1 MSVSKL
7 HIFSKNTDATASLRG
22 YHYQVLETVKTWIE
36 NYSLDIE
43 DDIYCDFEEDIF
55 QLNEDAKTA
64 KFRQIKLYSRNFS
77 FSSEEIQKCIAHFFM
92 LHVKTDYKSL
102 EKEFV
107 FEANTSVAQNREGND
122 AELLRNWNKHQGD
135 LSEELARKCALKVK
149 EIVSDYIEKQ
159 AKSIDKDGKDAFVQ
173 EALSIF
179 KSLEESDWVDFIKQI
194 KWEFK
199 DVKPDDEFIQLRTSI
214 EESILELPFHI
225 NKDNL
230 PSIFGELHT
239 FVWDKATQSNITD
252 KKLTSEELNE
262 LLLKSS
268 NVADK
273 WYWEVYNR
281 WKNVDVIERLVIG
294 EFYEAIDAT
303 RHCRITKHF
312 SKHKEQWLNIMELYI
327 GKERIDDDF
336 KRTAVY
342 EYLWLLLRPV
352 DIREIPEG
360 NLKGKE
366 DYFRFYFEDFDSFK
380 NGKELEDA
388 QSLMNIA
395 VAAGF
400 MDKTDLSGS
409 EVQDWFDK
417 MRNTLNSRI
426 EIEQNPNEICYLLE
440 NLGTHYLF
448 LNANRDVQ
456 DKNVQEV
463 LEPLERIL
471 ENLDRAEYYNVS
483 QLSNRLNDYIELL
496 IETDAE
502 ANSELIDAIIEYTE
516 KLNPTLEIRSGN
528 FKSAKDDLNR
538 GMKYLKSDSPRL
550 LLKALDSFHKAKTK
564 FKNEES
570 FEGYVLALI
579 NIAQLYSVIGM
590 NLAAKYYALGAAWV
604 SIHKGDRKLLKRI
617 ADAFGMVF
625 YADFKQGAWINA
637 IVSFTDYM
645 SARNEFKG
653 TPLNPEL
660 EEMPFKIMADLA
672 LVFHVSPKIAPELK
686 VMVEHQI
693 NILREIGEQF
703 IKPSLQVFEES
714 HPTYQT
720 LIPVIE
726 RDLTDVPLNDLG
738 DTRNVN
744 FNALGIEW
752 TISFDNTYE
761 MTPQSEEFCGVVQ
774 IVLAE
779 IALSKYDFHLIRG
792 KVEIQLETS
801 KAFKGPSQEPSN
813 ETIIWKAWV
822 RQLDSQDPKEI
833 NLNTSSCVTTIRSIV
848 SRLSLLPFDD
858 FDTLFDSL
866 FKESDLAGKTQLQGL
881 YQRMYRYVFKQPNF
895 DVLQR
900 QNFQEVSIPN
910 IDLPKTNKVMEWE
923 SKLSALYD
931 QEKSLKQIDCR
942 FDRLNKNS
950 YLTIE
955 KLVVNP
961 EFVTLL
967 KSLRDEGWQDWHIFL
982 AITNF
987 ILDYKSRLKL
997 KELSSQN
1004 EEQFKILFNEM
1015 RKLDEAEFRVKFPID
1030 AFTTP
1035 EFRFQIKNT
1044 MILILESFGLAN
1056 PSKYPNFDAIREFL
1070 DVRFNMVE
1078 DGSGDKNPFKDI
1090 K

>member
-1 MSVSKL
+1 
-7 HIFSKNTDATASLRG
+7 
-22 YHYQVLETVKTWIE
+22 
-36 NYSLDIE
+36 
-43 DDIYCDFEEDIF
+43 
-55 QLNEDAKTA
+55 
-64 KFRQIKLYSRNFS
+64 
-77 FSSEEIQKCIAHFFM
+77 
-92 LHVKTDYKSL
+92 
-102 EKEFV
+102 
-107 FEANTSVAQNREGND
+107 
-122 AELLRNWNKHQGD
+122 
-135 LSEELARKCALKVK
+135 
-149 EIVSDYIEKQ
+149 
-159 AKSIDKDGKDAFVQ
+159 
-173 EALSIF
+173 
-179 KSLEESDWVDFIKQI
+179 
-194 KWEFK
+194 
-199 DVKPDDEFIQLRTSI
+199 
-214 EESILELPFHI
+214 
-225 NKDNL
+225 
-230 PSIFGELHT
+230 
-239 FVWDKATQSNITD
+239 
-252 KKLTSEELNE
+252 
-262 LLLKSS
+262 
-268 NVADK
+268 
-273 WYWEVYNR
+273 
-281 WKNVDVIERLVIG
+281 
-294 EFYEAIDAT
+294 
-303 RHCRITKHF
+303 
-312 SKHKEQWLNIMELYI
+312 
-327 GKERIDDDF
+327 
-336 KRTAVY
+336 
-342 EYLWLLLRPV
+342 
-352 DIREIPEG
+352 
-360 NLKGKE
+360 
-366 DYFRFYFEDFDSFK
+366 
-380 NGKELEDA
+380 
-388 QSLMNIA
+388 
-395 VAAGF
+395 
-400 MDKTDLSGS
+400 
-409 EVQDWFDK
+409 
-417 MRNTLNSRI
+417 
-426 EIEQNPNEICYLLE
+426 
-440 NLGTHYLF
+440 
-448 LNANRDVQ
+448 
-456 DKNVQEV
+456 
-463 LEPLERIL
+463 
-471 ENLDRAEYYNVS
+471 
-483 QLSNRLNDYIELL
+483 
-496 IETDAE
+496 
-502 ANSELIDAIIEYTE
+502 
-516 KLNPTLEIRSGN
+516 
-528 FKSAKDDLNR
+528 
-538 GMKYLKSDSPRL
+538 
-550 LLKALDSFHKAKTK
+550 
-564 FKNEES
+564 
-570 FEGYVLALI
+570 
-579 NIAQLYSVIGM
+579 
-590 NLAAKYYALGAAWV
+590 
-604 SIHKGDRKLLKRI
+604 
-617 ADAFGMVF
+617 
-625 YADFKQGAWINA
+625 
-637 IVSFTDYM
+637 
-645 SARNEFKG
+645 
-653 TPLNPEL
+653 
-660 EEMPFKIMADLA
+660 
-672 LVFHVSPKIAPELK
+672 
-686 VMVEHQI
+686 
-693 NILREIGEQF
+693 
-703 IKPSLQVFEES
+703 
-714 HPTYQT
+714 
-720 LIPVIE
+720 
-726 RDLTDVPLNDLG
+726 
-738 DTRNVN
+738 
-744 FNALGIEW
+744 
-752 TISFDNTYE
+752 

>member
-1 MSVSKL
+1 MNINKL

-22 YHYQVLETVKTWIE
+22 YHYQVLKTVKTWIE
-36 NYSLDIE
+36 NYSLDI
-43 DDIYCDFEEDIF
+43 DDHIYCDFEEDIF
-55 QLNEDAKTA
+55 QLNKDSKTA

-135 LSEELARKCALKVK
+135 LSEELARECALKVK

-159 AKSIDKDGKDAFVQ
+159 AKSIDKEGKDAFVQ

-268 NVADK
+268 NEADK

-327 GKERIDDDF
+327 GKEGIDVDF

-400 MDKTDLSGS
+400 MDKTDLSGP

-502 ANSELIDAIIEYTE
+502 GNSELIDAIIEFTE
-516 KLNPTLEIRSGN
+516 KLNPTVEIRSGN
-528 FKSAKDDLNR
+528 FRSAKDDLNR
-538 GMKYLKSDSPRL
+538 GMKYLKSNSPKL

-625 YADFKQGAWINA
+625 YADFKQGAWMNA

-672 LVFHVSPKIAPELK
+672 LVLHVSPKIAPELK

-693 NILREIGEQF
+693 NILGEIGVQF

-738 DTRNVN
+738 DTRKVN

-761 MTPQSEEFCGVVQ
+761 MTPQSEEFCGIVQ
-774 IVLAE
+774 IALAE

-792 KVEIQLETS
+792 KVEIKLETS
-801 KAFKGPSQEPSN
+801 KACKGPSQEPSN
-813 ETIIWKAWV
+813 EMIVWKAWI

-833 NLNTSSCVTTIRSIV
+833 NLNTSSCVTAIRSIV

-923 SKLSALYD
+923 SKLSELYV
-931 QEKSLKQIDCR
+931 QEKSLKHIDYR
-942 FDRLNKNS
+942 FESLNKNI
-950 YLTIE
+950 YLTIGE
-955 KLVVNP
+955 LLDNP
-961 EFVTLL
+961 EFIELL
-967 KSLRDEGWQDWHIFL
+967 KSLRNEGWQDWHIFL
-982 AITNF
+982 AINNF
-987 ILDYKSRLKL
+987 ILTQKT
-997 KELSSQN
+997 
-1004 EEQFKILFNEM
+1004 QFKLREMSNATQEDFNRVYFEM
-1015 RKLDEAEFRVKFPID
+1015 KKLDEADFKAEFDVG
-1030 AFTTP
+1030 AFKSLN
-1035 EFRFQIKNT
+1035 FQFTLKNT

-1070 DVRFNMVE
+1070 DVRFNMVA